1 MWIYINMVQLLFI
14 ILIFIGLLR
23 ARSGEFI
30 ENRYKMIFKCAHD
43 PREISSI
50 YFFFCS
56 IES

>member
-1 MWIYINMVQLLFI
+1 MVQLLFI